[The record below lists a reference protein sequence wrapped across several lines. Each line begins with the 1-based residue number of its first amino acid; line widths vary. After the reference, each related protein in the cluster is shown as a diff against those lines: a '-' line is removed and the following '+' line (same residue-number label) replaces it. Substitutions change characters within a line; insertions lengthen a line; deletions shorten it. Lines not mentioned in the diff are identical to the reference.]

1 MAHIQNRNRIAPKEL
16 PLFSDTHK
24 KHQHFMKPFLS
35 ALFLISTVLGL
46 KAQGNTVHIEQDPRI
61 DSLIQQYTEVNTKV
75 GFYQIQ
81 VGFGNYQRAQ
91 ALKTQVDVDFPDW
104 GSSIVFESPTYR
116 VRLGK
121 FKTKLEAERKY
132 WTVRKKYHNAIL
144 LKP

>member
-24 KHQHFMKPFLS
+24 KHRHFMKPFLS
-35 ALFLISTVLGL
+35 AVFLISAALGL
-46 KAQGNTVHIEQDPRI
+46 KAQGGTVYIEQDPRI
-61 DSLIQQYTEVNTKV
+61 DTLIQQYTEVNTEV

-81 VGFGNYQRAQ
+81 VGFGNYQSAQ
-91 ALKTQVDVDFPDW
+91 ELKTQVDVDFPDW

-132 WTVRKKYHNAIL
+132 WVVRKKYHDAIL